1 MCTVQD
7 SKLELTITLLEIYY
21 SYLELFFKLPQI
33 NGLGA
38 KTVKTLILQV
48 QFNFSGKKDY
58 NKSASG
64 AFRYKFQVNGI

>member
-21 SYLELFFKLPQI
+21 SYLELFFKLPKI

-38 KTVKTLILQV
+38 KTV
-48 QFNFSGKKDY
+48 
-58 NKSASG
+58 
-64 AFRYKFQVNGI
+64 